1 VSPAWTTYVAD
12 AFGVADGLAVGL
24 AVLDGMT
31 VLDGRGVRLAD
42 SADDAVAEG
51 LGDAGAPH
59 PETARTIARP
69 AARRRIGLN
78 SG

>member
-1 VSPAWTTYVAD
+1 
-12 AFGVADGLAVGL
+12 
-24 AVLDGMT
+24 

-42 SADDAVAEG
+42 SVDDAVAEG